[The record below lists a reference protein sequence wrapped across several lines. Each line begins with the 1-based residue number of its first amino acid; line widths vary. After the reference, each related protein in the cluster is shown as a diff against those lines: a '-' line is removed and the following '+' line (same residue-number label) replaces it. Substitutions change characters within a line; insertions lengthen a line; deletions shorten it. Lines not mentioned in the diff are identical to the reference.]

1 MDTLHYI
8 GFDVH
13 KKTIA
18 ICVKAADSRILE
30 EETIASRR
38 EDLRAWIS
46 NHRATPWIGALEA
59 TLFTGWI
66 YDELKPAAHQLKV
79 GHPLMLKAITA
90 SKKKNDR
97 IDARKLAD
105 LVRTDFLPE
114 CYVAPQH
121 LRDLRRLLR
130 YRNLILSQTVRLK
143 NRIAG
148 LLMETGTEYS
158 KQKLHQR
165 GYFEDLMTSLG
176 KSEFMP
182 ASVVN
187 LLQISRTLMVT
198 FREVETRLVR
208 ELVRH
213 PTLKE
218 RLDRLMTIP
227 GVGPITSLTW
237 ALEIAE
243 VQRFSSIS
251 EACSYCGLTSAQHS
265 SAGKEARGPIS
276 KQRNKYLQST
286 LIEAAKL
293 APQFNPALALIYQE
307 ELKRGH
313 ANRATLE
320 VARKLVAFL
329 MAVDKSGK
337 NFELRMPKPTPEA
350 ADPPSPQ
357 PQEALSHC

>member
-18 ICVKAADSRILE
+18 ICVKSADGKILE
-30 EETIASRR
+30 EESIQSRR
-38 EDLRAWIS
+38 EDLHAWIAR
-46 NHRATPWIGALEA
+46 HTTPWIGALEA
-59 TLFTGWI
+59 TIFTGWI
-66 YDELKPAAHQLKV
+66 YDVLKPAAKQLKV

-90 SKKKNDR
+90 SKKKNDK

-114 CYVAPQH
+114 AYMAPQH

-130 YRNLILSQTVRLK
+130 YRNLILRQTVRLK

-158 KQKLHQR
+158 KQKLHRR
-165 GYFEDLMTSLG
+165 GYFEELVGGLD
-176 KSEFMP
+176 KVAYVP
-182 ASVVN
+182 ASVVS
-187 LLQISRTLMVT
+187 LLRISRTLMVT
-198 FREVETRLVR
+198 FREVESRLVR

-213 PTLKE
+213 PDLKE
-218 RLDRLMTIP
+218 RIERLMTIP
-227 GVGPITSLTW
+227 GVGEITGLTW
-237 ALEIAE
+237 ALETAE
-243 VQRFSSIS
+243 VERFSSIAK
-251 EACSYCGLTSAQHS
+251 ACSYCGLTSALNS
-265 SAGKEARGPIS
+265 SAGKDTRGPIS
-276 KQRNKYLQST
+276 KQRNAYLQST

-293 APQFNPALALIYQE
+293 APQFNPALSAIHKQALQQ
-307 ELKRGH
+307 GH

-329 MAVDKSGK
+329 MAVDKSK
-337 NFELRMPKPTPEA
+337 TNFELRMPLAGA
-350 ADPPSPQ
+350 ADPPP
-357 PQEALSHC
+357 PNEALSPC